1 VRVGIRISLKLIIAV
16 AAVLV
21 ATVGAFS
28 YFLTSSQHQ
37 ALVSQVEHSAHQISE
52 TIKSATK
59 HDMLLNRRER
69 LHLTIDTL
77 GQQEGIEQ
85 VRIFNKDGEIIYSS
99 DRSSIGTMVDKRA
112 EACYACHTADRP
124 LEKLSIPQRSRI
136 FRGQGEA
143 RQLGIINP
151 IYNAPSCWQ
160 ASCHVHDES
169 QTVLGVLD
177 VTESLAEVDDQ
188 LLANW
193 TNVFL
198 LAVTAVLASSFIIWF
213 AFHRLVGRPVG
224 RLVRAT
230 QAVAG
235 GDLGCRVD
243 VKSNDELG
251 NLANC
256 FNDMTRKIA
265 ETQQQ
270 LFQSDKLASLG
281 RLAAGVAHEINNP
294 LTGVLTY
301 SSFLLKRAKEA
312 ETREDLETIVRET
325 KRCRQIVRQL
335 LDFSRQARPKT
346 TSVEVADVIAKS
358 LQIVH
363 NKLSFNNISVSTR
376 IGDDLPPIAADPNQ
390 MVQVFV
396 NLLVN
401 AADAIGDSGG
411 EISISAKR
419 RDDDGGEVEIVV
431 ADSGCGIAPE
441 KVSKVFE
448 PFYTTKEQEGTGLGL
463 SVVWGI
469 IDKHG
474 GTIDIRSDSDRG
486 TAVMIRLPVFAS
498 ALLVKEKEKTA

>member
-1 VRVGIRISLKLIIAV
+1 MRVGISLKLIIAV

-37 ALVSQVEHSAHQISE
+37 ALVSRVEHNAHQISE

-77 GQQEGIEQ
+77 GQQDGIEQ
-85 VRIFNKDGEIIYSS
+85 VRIFNKEGAIIYSS
-99 DRSSIGTMVDKRA
+99 DRSAIGTMVDKRA
-112 EACYACHTADRP
+112 EACYGCHAADRP
-124 LEKLSIPQRSRI
+124 LEKLSIPERSRI
-136 FRGQGEA
+136 FKGPGEF

-151 IYNAPSCWQ
+151 IYNSPSCWE
-160 ASCHVHDES
+160 ASCHVHDPS

-188 LLANW
+188 LLAHW
-193 TNVFL
+193 TQVFL
-198 LAVTAVLASSFIIWF
+198 LALTAVLASSFIIWL
-213 AFHRLVGRPVG
+213 AFHRLVARPVG

-230 QAVAG
+230 RAVAG

-243 VKSNDELG
+243 AKSNDELG
-251 NLANC
+251 HLANC
-256 FNDMTRKIA
+256 FNDMTQKIA
-265 ETQQQ
+265 QTQQQ
-270 LFQSDKLASLG
+270 LYQSDKLASLG

-301 SSFLLKRAKEA
+301 SSFLLKRAEGA
-312 ETREDLETIVRET
+312 ETKADLETIVRET
-325 KRCRQIVRQL
+325 KRCRQIVRGL
-335 LDFSRQARPKT
+335 LDFSRQARPKK
-346 TSVEVADVIAKS
+346 TSVEVADVIGKS
-358 LQIVH
+358 LRIV
-363 NKLSFNNISVSTR
+363 NNRLSFDNISVSTR
-376 IGDDLPPIAADPNQ
+376 IGDDLPSIAADPNQ

-396 NLLVN
+396 NLFVN
-401 AADAIGDSGG
+401 AADAIGENGG
-411 EISISAKR
+411 EISVSANR
-419 RDDDGGEVEIVV
+419 RNVDGEQEVEIVV
-431 ADSGCGIAPE
+431 SDSGCGIAPGNL
-441 KVSKVFE
+441 SKVFE

-474 GTIDIRSDSDRG
+474 GTIDIRSDLGDG
-486 TAVMIRLPVFAS
+486 TAVTIRMPVFEATS
-498 ALLVKEKEKTA
+498 LVKEKTA